1 MLEQKKIIEI
11 AQKVAVANLSS
22 SAVKSA
28 MSEPAVDSQGR
39 EALRITIVIEP
50 GAAEK
55 FKGQAVLKTLV
66 EIQNQLQKAGDER
79 FPIIQYATEEDLR
92 KLASEQGDSS

>member
-11 AQKVAVANLSS
+11 AQKVAVANLS
-22 SAVKSA
+22 AVRVL
-28 MSEPAVDSQGR
+28 SEPAVDSQGKD
-39 EALRITIVIEP
+39 ALRITIVIEP
-50 GAAEK
+50 GVAEK
-55 FKGQAVLKTLV
+55 VKGDAVLKTLV

-92 KLASEQGDSS
+92 EIESEDGGSS

>member
-22 SAVKSA
+22 AAVKSA
-28 MSEPAVDSQGR
+28 LSESAVDSQGR

-55 FKGQAVLKTLV
+55 FKGEAVLKTLV
-66 EIQNQLQKAGDER
+66 EIQNQLQRAGDER
-79 FPIIQYATEEDLR
+79 FPIIQYATEEDL
-92 KLASEQGDSS
+92 SEFKSE